1 MKKKILWVA
10 LALSSMTAAAQTTL
24 EQCLSACGESYPLVH
39 QLHLLQQSSDLTLQ
53 NAAKAWWPQVSAQ
66 AEVSYQTQV
75 TELGISVP
83 GIHIPTKD
91 HDREGVVVQV
101 DQTLWDGGRIRSQQN
116 ATRRQLAAQ
125 EAEVAVSLY
134 ALRSRVIQLY
144 FATLLLDEQ
153 LQLNTLLQE
162 QLSRDYER
170 VAAAEQKGVA
180 TGADIDAVRLQQLT
194 TQQQR
199 ASLLVQRETYVQ
211 MLSALCGLSLKADE
225 RLTTPAP
232 PLPSVADSRPEYAL
246 YSAQAAQLEAQRDVL
261 KAQWLPRFGAFVQG
275 GYGKPGLNMLSSKFE
290 PYAIG
295 GLRLSWS
302 LSPLYTRKNDLRKL
316 EVSEQM
322 IAVSRSVF
330 ERNQSVELAQQ
341 TGEVK
346 RFAALAQQDE
356 EIIRLRQSI
365 AQSARV
371 AMERGTLDGTQYM
384 NRLTD
389 EYLARQQQAV
399 HRMQHLNS
407 LFQLNHTK
415 GQ

>member
-1 MKKKILWVA
+1 MKKKILLVA
-10 LALSSMTAAAQTTL
+10 FAVSAMTATAQTTL
-24 EQCLSACGESYPLVH
+24 EQCLAACEESYPLVR

-75 TELGISVP
+75 TELGISVL
-83 GIHIPTKD
+83 GIQVPKID

-116 ATRRQLAAQ
+116 AARRQLAAQ

-134 ALRSRVIQLY
+134 ALRSRVINLY
-144 FATLLLDEQ
+144 FAALLLDEQ

-170 VAAAEQKGVA
+170 VSTAEQKGVA
-180 TGADIDAVRLQQLT
+180 TGSDVDAVRLQQLT
-194 TQQQR
+194 TEQQR
-199 ASLLVQRETYVQ
+199 SSLLVQRETYVQ

-232 PLPSVADSRPEYAL
+232 PLSSATSRPEYAL
-246 YSAQAAQLEAQRDVL
+246 YSAQSAQLEAQRDVL

-322 IAVSRSVF
+322 IAVSRSAF

-341 TGEVK
+341 SGEAK
-346 RFAALAQQDE
+346 RFALLAQQDE
-356 EIIRLRQSI
+356 EIIRLRQNI
-365 AQSARV
+365 AESARV
-371 AMERGTLDGTQYM
+371 ALEQGTLDGTQYI

-399 HRMQHLNS
+399 HRMQQLSS
-407 LFQLNHTK
+407 LFLLNHTK
-415 GQ
+415 GL

>member
-1 MKKKILWVA
+1 MKKKILLVA
-10 LALSSMTAAAQTTL
+10 FAVSAMMAAAQTTL
-24 EQCLSACGESYPLVH
+24 EQCLAACEESYPLVR

-53 NAAKAWWPQVSAQ
+53 NAAKVWWPQVSAQ

-83 GIHIPTKD
+83 GVQVPKID

-134 ALRSRVIQLY
+134 ALRSRVINLY

-170 VAAAEQKGVA
+170 VSTAEQKGVA
-180 TGADIDAVRLQQLT
+180 TGADVDAVRLQQLT
-194 TQQQR
+194 TEQQR
-199 ASLLVQRETYVQ
+199 SSLLVQRETYVQ

-322 IAVSRSVF
+322 IAVSRSAF

-341 TGEVK
+341 TGEAK
-346 RFAALAQQDE
+346 RFALLAQQDE
-356 EIIRLRQSI
+356 EIIRLRQNI
-365 AQSARV
+365 AESARV
-371 AMERGTLDGTQYM
+371 ALEQGTLDGTQYI

-399 HRMQHLNS
+399 HRMQYLNS

-415 GQ
+415 GL

>member
-1 MKKKILWVA
+1 MKKKILLVA
-10 LALSSMTAAAQTTL
+10 FAVSAMMAAAQTTL
-24 EQCLSACGESYPLVH
+24 EQCLAACEESYPLVR

-75 TELGISVP
+75 TELGISVL
-83 GIHIPTKD
+83 GIQVPKID

-116 ATRRQLAAQ
+116 AARRQLAAQ

-134 ALRSRVIQLY
+134 ALRSRVINLY
-144 FATLLLDEQ
+144 FAALLLDEQ

-170 VAAAEQKGVA
+170 VSTAEQKGVA
-180 TGADIDAVRLQQLT
+180 TGADVDAVRLQQLT
-194 TQQQR
+194 TEQQR
-199 ASLLVQRETYVQ
+199 SSLLVQRETYVQ

-232 PLPSVADSRPEYAL
+232 PLSSAASRPEYAL
-246 YSAQAAQLEAQRDVL
+246 YSAQSAQLEAQRDVL

-322 IAVSRSVF
+322 MAVSRSAF

-384 NRLTD
+384 NRLTN

-415 GQ
+415 GL